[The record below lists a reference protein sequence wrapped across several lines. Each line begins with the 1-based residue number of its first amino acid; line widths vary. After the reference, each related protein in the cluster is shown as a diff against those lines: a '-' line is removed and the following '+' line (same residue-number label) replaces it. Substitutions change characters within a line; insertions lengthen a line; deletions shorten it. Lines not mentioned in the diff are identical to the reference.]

1 MFLQYL
7 CASPGGDAHV
17 KCIRLFWANGTF
29 LHYFKLLF
37 KCVCARVCTR
47 ACEFIWHVPSKIKV
61 FRNLKRKIRNS
72 FQFGGRAASLFHL
85 LYYLNLVCGRGGTT
99 SKQWAAD
106 GSGPG
111 CWSRVGGA
119 PSGFTFCVRA
129 AEQVKELGYAHN
141 LRVGLRKWPKIWS
154 CDGGICSLFSV
165 PTGDRRFGQSLG
177 WNLLTSHT
185 PPTPSAVRPKDPPRR

>member
-1 MFLQYL
+1 M
-7 CASPGGDAHV
+7 
-17 KCIRLFWANGTF
+17 
-29 LHYFKLLF
+29 
-37 KCVCARVCTR
+37 CARASVRMR
-47 ACEFIWHVPSKIKV
+47 ACEFILHVPSKFKV

-72 FQFGGRAASLFHL
+72 FQFGGRAPASPFHL

-141 LRVGLRKWPKIWS
+141 LRVVLRKWPKIWS

-165 PTGDRRFGQSLG
+165 PRGDRRFGQSLG
-177 WNLLTSHT
+177 WNLLTSCAST
-185 PPTPSAVRPKDPPRR
+185 PPQPSPSGQRILLDGKTRRTEGKVDRRHFDVVHGLMCNSSVSV